1 MLWRTPAPRRIAQA
15 ADALATVASMAASYL
30 LWHWLRDLFPTAP
43 IGTHFQVTSSHY
55 AVAALTVLVWLI
67 ALDAQKAYSSQR
79 FVNLWTEVRMV
90 AVTVAVGGSVVL
102 GLMFLLRSDYLPRT
116 LIVLFGVL
124 NVTVLAATKALLF
137 HVARR
142 MRGRRRKSVLV
153 VGAGPEACR
162 LIETINT
169 HFSWGLDI
177 AAVLRVRA
185 AEPTDTCA
193 GVPVAGSLE
202 DLPEALKRFNPE
214 EVIVAISPHDA
225 VKIAFVLDE
234 CSRMGVTARVQAGL
248 FGNVARQVELERVLD
263 LEILSF
269 VFTRQSEWELVV
281 KRLFDIV
288 ASTVALVV
296 LSPLLLT
303 IAILVLWQAGPPV
316 LYRWNVVGL
325 NRRPI
330 RSWKFRT
337 MVANADA
344 LKKDLSVRNEME
356 GPVFKLTDDPRV
368 FPIGRFLRKY
378 SLDELPQLVS
388 VLKGD
393 MSIVGPRPPLQ
404 CEFSEFDLWH
414 RRKLAVKPG
423 LTCLWQISGRSNITS
438 FDDWVRLDLEYVDN
452 WSLWLDLKIVL
463 RTVPVVLIG
472 TGAK

>member
-15 ADALATVASMAASYL
+15 IDVLATVASMAAAYA
-30 LWHWLRDLFPTAP
+30 LWRGLREAFPSAP
-43 IGTHFQVTSSHY
+43 IGTHFEMTSSHY
-55 AVAALTVLVWLI
+55 TVAALTVLVWLI

-79 FVNLWTEVRMV
+79 LVDLWTEVRMV
-90 AVTVAVGGSVVL
+90 AAAVAVGGSVVL
-102 GLMFLLRSDYLPRT
+102 GLMFLLRTDYVPRT
-116 LIVLFGVL
+116 LIVMFAVL
-124 NVTVLAATKALLF
+124 NVAFLAVAKAVLFRAA
-137 HVARR
+137 RW
-142 MRGRRRKSVLV
+142 MRGRRRKSVLM
-153 VGAGPEACR
+153 VGAGAEARR
-162 LIETINT
+162 LIATIT
-169 HFSWGLDI
+169 SDFSWGIDV
-177 AAVLRVRA
+177 AAVLWVRPT
-185 AEPTDTCA
+185 EPTGSCCD
-193 GVPVAGSLE
+193 VPVVGSLD
-202 DLPEALKRFNPE
+202 DLPWALKRFNPE

-225 VKIAFVLDE
+225 DRIAFVLAE
-234 CSRMGVTARVQAGL
+234 CKRIGVTVRVHASL

-269 VFTRQSEWELVV
+269 VFTRQSEWELVA
-281 KRLFDIV
+281 KRLFDLV
-288 ASTVALVV
+288 VSTAALVV
-296 LSPLLLT
+296 LSPLLLV
-303 IAILVLWQAGPPV
+303 ISVLVLWQAGRPV

-325 NRRPI
+325 NRRPV

-337 MVANADA
+337 MVADADA
-344 LKKDLSVRNEME
+344 LKKGLSVRNEME

-368 FPIGRFLRKY
+368 VPIGRFLRKY

-404 CEFSEFDLWH
+404 YEFNEFDLWH

-423 LTCLWQISGRSNITS
+423 LTCLWQISGRSNITK

-472 TGAK
+472 AGAK